1 VSTNVKKII
10 AGMSGQAI
18 GGGNILVN
26 IDPGI
31 ASFQEPFADVK
42 WQCGG
47 YKLIM
52 ESGRGWLAQGWG
64 IQMRPDQGAGNYEV
78 GWNSGNQAE
87 CKFAARI
94 DVDSFQIRVKTKAR
108 KISSKI
114 ASSKDL
120 AMRCAPGYVY
130 RVGDV
135 PMINAGKVYWPGWG
149 KVQGAGGGQGVKN
162 CQMCAD
168 MCTQR
173 ALCKSYECSPTE
185 NKCNLNTGRFP
196 WSKSKTYKDYNFC
209 TRGPV
214 FSVPQEE
221 SYNGRQCR
229 HSKEGKNLPQGNWPY
244 TIEAWV
250 KPNKIGG
257 TRSMGIIGWGKYLAN
272 GNAVTNGVNTLR
284 IINKQ
289 ALYNYWGAGGLASY
303 NNLGCHLD
311 DGKYHH
317 VAVTWDGRQ
326 RIMFVDNKQV
336 KSDIPS
342 TPLSASN
349 QNFCVGKTGKTS
361 VTPASYYQGKMKG
374 VKVWDIALTAKQ
386 LKKGFAERVA
396 CEKLGHGSF
405 KSCTLGK
412 KGDCVGRARLGFG
425 KRWTAWKNVKGKFSC
440 TNGFFGKDP
449 SPGQA
454 KECVCETGI
463 KAL

>member
-18 GGGNILVN
+18 GRGNILVN
-26 IDPGI
+26 TDPGI

-42 WQCGG
+42 WMCGG
-47 YKLIM
+47 NSRGKFKLIM
-52 ESGRGWLAQGWG
+52 ENGRGWLAQGWG
-64 IQMRPDQGAGNYEV
+64 IGLRFYQGAGNFEI
-78 GWNSGNQAE
+78 GWDGGNQRY
-87 CKFAARI
+87 CGFAARI
-94 DVDSFQIRVKTKAR
+94 DVDSFQIRVKLKA
-108 KISSKI
+108 KAISSKI
-114 ASSKDL
+114 LSSKDL
-120 AMRCAPGYVY
+120 EMRCAPGYVY
-130 RVGDV
+130 KVGD
-135 PMINAGKVYWPGWG
+135 IPGWG
-149 KVQGAGGGQGVKN
+149 VVQGVGNGQGVKT
-162 CQMCAD
+162 CKQCASY
-168 MCTQR
+168 CSAR
-173 ALCKSYECSPTE
+173 LLCKSYECSPTE
-185 NKCNLNTGRFP
+185 NKCNLNKGWEP
-196 WSKSKTYKDYNFC
+196 KAESKNYKTYKFC
-209 TRGPV
+209 MRGPV

-257 TRSMGIIGWGKYLAN
+257 TKQAGIIGWGKYYSFGDAYK
-272 GNAVTNGVNTLR
+272 NGVNTLK
-284 IINKQ
+284 IINRIFLQ
-289 ALYNYWGAGGLASY
+289 NYWGAGGLASY